1 MIVGGAAMMGGAAA
15 GGSIGMMAGAGIAGI
30 FALIGLICVIVIL
43 VFYCLPGTPGDNR
56 YGPNPYGEGGAAVAA
71 E

>member
-1 MIVGGAAMMGGAAA
+1 MPYSLTSTRYLPGAS
-15 GGSIGMMAGAGIAGI
+15 GSSAGMMAGAGIAWL
-30 FALIGLICVIVIL
+30 FLAIGAVGWIVLL

-56 YGPNPYGEGGAAVAA
+56 YGPNPYGTSAVAA